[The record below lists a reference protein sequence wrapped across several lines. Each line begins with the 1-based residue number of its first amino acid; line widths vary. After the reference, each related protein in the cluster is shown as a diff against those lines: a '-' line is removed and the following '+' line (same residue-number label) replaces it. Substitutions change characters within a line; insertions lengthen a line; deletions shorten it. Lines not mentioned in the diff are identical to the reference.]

1 MEKHIQKQKSVTGH
15 QASSWSVLKTTFDG
29 AAEELN
35 FFGFVSDQRGQNDGV
50 HEIERLTG

>member
-15 QASSWSVLKTTFDG
+15 QATSWSVLKTTFDG

-50 HEIERLTG
+50 HEIERLIG